1 MNKKTKYLLVAV
13 VVFLIGLYLE
23 ENGHLN
29 WLKSFVEKAQ
39 EAIDSNVL
47 KHIRKA
53 YEELTK

>member
-13 VVFLIGLYLE
+13 IVFLVGLYLE

-39 EAIDSNVL
+39 ESIDSNVL